1 MPELAAAKGG
11 VFAAKSE
18 QRLHVRENSLLIPRA
33 ARSRERVV
41 RITNPSTW
49 KIAPVIRIAAAR
61 HSDIVAVINLR
72 NAPQREREPEC
83 QLQLGGRAAFG
94 AREKRHIV
102 SCKKKNQKIRVYVQC
117 IVPQHMRK
125 SCRGGNPQQD
135 SPEGVKK
142 R

>member
-61 HSDIVAVINLR
+61 HSDLVAVINLR

-83 QLQLGGRAAFG
+83 QLQLGRPAAFG
-94 AREKRHIV
+94 ARETRDIV
-102 SCKKKNQKIRVYVQC
+102 ICKKRDQNF
-117 IVPQHMRK
+117 
-125 SCRGGNPQQD
+125 
-135 SPEGVKK
+135 GVDV
-142 R
+142 